1 MILCQNPSQGYPE
14 KQQFLSIICKVFYNT
29 KSYTTWGYN
38 MKRKLNIEIEDEIF
52 QKIHILC
59 KGDDNAIKE
68 YIIQAIK
75 HHVSQSDPSGLSE
88 NNESLED
95 YLNKGRSGSRNY
107 GAKGQGW

>member
-1 MILCQNPSQGYPE
+1 
-14 KQQFLSIICKVFYNT
+14 
-29 KSYTTWGYN
+29 
-38 MKRKLNIEIEDEIF
+38 MKRTLNIEIEDEIF
-52 QKIHILC
+52 QKLHILF

-75 HHVSQSDPSGLSE
+75 HHVSQNDSSGPSE

-95 YLNKGRSGSRNY
+95 YLNKGQTGSRNY

>member
-1 MILCQNPSQGYPE
+1 
-14 KQQFLSIICKVFYNT
+14 
-29 KSYTTWGYN
+29 

-52 QKIHILC
+52 EKLHILC

-75 HHVSQSDPSGLSE
+75 YHVSQNVPSGSSE
-88 NNESLED
+88 NNDSLED
-95 YLNKGRSGSRNY
+95 YLNKGQSGSRNY

>member
-1 MILCQNPSQGYPE
+1 
-14 KQQFLSIICKVFYNT
+14 
-29 KSYTTWGYN
+29 
-38 MKRKLNIEIEDEIF
+38 MKRKINIEIESEIV

-68 YIIQAIK
+68 YIIKVIK
-75 HHVSQSDPSGLSE
+75 QHVSQNEPPGLSE

-95 YLNKGRSGSRNY
+95 YLNKGQSGSRNY

>member
-1 MILCQNPSQGYPE
+1 
-14 KQQFLSIICKVFYNT
+14 
-29 KSYTTWGYN
+29 

-52 QKIHILC
+52 QKLHIVC

-75 HHVSQSDPSGLSE
+75 HHVSQNKPSGSSE
-88 NNESLED
+88 KNENLED
-95 YLNKGRSGSRNY
+95 YLNKGQSASRNY

>member
-1 MILCQNPSQGYPE
+1 
-14 KQQFLSIICKVFYNT
+14 
-29 KSYTTWGYN
+29 
-38 MKRKLNIEIEDEIF
+38 MKRKLNFEIEDEIF
-52 QKIHILC
+52 QKLHILC
-59 KGDDNAIKE
+59 KGNENAIKE

-75 HHVSQSDPSGLSE
+75 NHVSQNNPSGSYE

>member
-1 MILCQNPSQGYPE
+1 
-14 KQQFLSIICKVFYNT
+14 
-29 KSYTTWGYN
+29 

-52 QKIHILC
+52 QKLHILC

>member
-1 MILCQNPSQGYPE
+1 
-14 KQQFLSIICKVFYNT
+14 
-29 KSYTTWGYN
+29 

-52 QKIHILC
+52 QKLHILC

-75 HHVSQSDPSGLSE
+75 HHVFQSDPSVSSD
-88 NNESLED
+88 NNESLEN

>member
-1 MILCQNPSQGYPE
+1 
-14 KQQFLSIICKVFYNT
+14 
-29 KSYTTWGYN
+29 

-52 QKIHILC
+52 QKLHIVC

-75 HHVSQSDPSGLSE
+75 HHVSQNDRSGSSD
-88 NNESLED
+88 NNVSLED
-95 YLNKGRSGSRNY
+95 YLNKGQSGSRNY